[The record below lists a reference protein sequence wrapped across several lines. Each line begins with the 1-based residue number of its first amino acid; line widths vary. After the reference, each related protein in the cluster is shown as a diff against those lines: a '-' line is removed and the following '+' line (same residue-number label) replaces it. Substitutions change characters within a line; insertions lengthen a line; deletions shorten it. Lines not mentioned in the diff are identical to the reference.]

1 MRAPGRLL
9 DTHLPGSGRM
19 SPRHLRP
26 HPCEIPQI
34 LPLQEASRISQDLR
48 RRQVL
53 RNSPPGASP
62 SELLLPS
69 GASLLRARAEAA
81 GLAPHPPPP
90 PPPPVSN
97 ALLAPGTGPGRAH
110 PELAPSLSAVSRQAH
125 SKPAGTHPPGPGAAH
140 PRQCPGSG
148 DLAPGLSPP
157 FASVSSVLRRNPK

>member
-62 SELLLPS
+62 SERLLPS

-81 GLAPHPPPP
+81 GLAPHPPHPHP
-90 PPPPVSN
+90 QFQMRSWLRARARAVLTLSWLSPSR
-97 ALLAPGTGPGRAH
+97 LSPGRPTASPRAH
-110 PELAPSLSAVSRQAH
+110 IL
-125 SKPAGTHPPGPGAAH
+125 
-140 PRQCPGSG
+140 
-148 DLAPGLSPP
+148 PGLGPHTP
-157 FASVSSVLRRNPK
+157 DSVQGLGTWRLGSHLHLRQ